1 MNPFMTAYKNN
12 FITAARA
19 GGSAYILL
27 CALISVAQNPGS
39 TNMRFSVATY
49 MIIFGCLLSP
59 PILAY
64 KYITDN
70 HLGLRDN
77 SHTSPDAG
85 EGELELDH
93 KEKSESSE
101 ISPEVNSKAT
111 ASFLELGVNP
121 LHTTATEGEGGG
133 RGGSPTQTSLIAG
146 SAGMGDGF
154 HSSSTS
160 TSTSRR
166 SRDDRETY
174 FVVFG
179 CRLYSG
185 IVNDTVNDFMAAV
198 SAALVRD
205 KWHEEMPWLRRT
217 VPYMLTVGWVNFNT
231 WGMVTALLPF
241 AMSNISSGS
250 GSSNLAIAYEVAAV
264 LLVLG
269 ILMLISICMHVVVV
283 IVVVVVVVEVLV
295 VIIDY

>member
-39 TNMRFSVATY
+39 TNMRFSVSTY

-70 HLGLRDN
+70 KLGLRDH
-77 SHTSPDAG
+77 SQEVG
-85 EGELELDH
+85 EEEQD
-93 KEKSESSE
+93 KEKSESRITTLS
-101 ISPEVNSKAT
+101 SDEVNSKAT

-121 LHTTATEGEGGG
+121 LHEERKEGGG
-133 RGGSPTQTSLIAG
+133 TTPEVEGGGSPTQTSLISG
-146 SAGMGDGF
+146 SAGVGDDFNNIPTSRG
-154 HSSSTS
+154 SSS
-160 TSTSRR
+160 R
-166 SRDDRETY
+166 SRDRETL
-174 FVVFG
+174 FEICG
-179 CRLYSG
+179 CKIYSG
-185 IVNDTVNDFMAAV
+185 IVNDMVNDFMATV
-198 SAALVRD
+198 SIMLVRD

-241 AMSNISSGS
+241 AMSNISSGG

-269 ILMLISICMHVVVV
+269 YSF
-283 IVVVVVVVEVLV
+283 
-295 VIIDY
+295 DYLSMYVSMYV